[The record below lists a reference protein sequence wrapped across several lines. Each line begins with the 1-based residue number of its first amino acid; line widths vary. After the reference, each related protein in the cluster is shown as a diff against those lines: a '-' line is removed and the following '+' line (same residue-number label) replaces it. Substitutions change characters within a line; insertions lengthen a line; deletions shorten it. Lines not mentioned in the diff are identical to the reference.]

1 MAKFWLMPV
10 QWDGS
15 YAVLGEER
23 LLLEP
28 EQARIR
34 FVEALRPVH
43 PRLLLSFKAELL
55 LADEALEA
63 CGTDALPF
71 DLGQGQPIRL
81 AAGEQKGQEPEQGED
96 YPLSHCAEAYFNRL
110 MTPQE
115 LYPAVANG
123 RRQGSGAVVGDN
135 AAMAG
140 AGPLRHFAERG
151 LKAF

>member
-115 LYPAVANG
+115 ALSCCRKRTPARKRSRGWRQCGNG
-123 RRQGSGAVVGDN
+123 WSR
-135 AAMAG
+135 AASS
-140 AGPLRHFAERG
+140 FC
-151 LKAF
+151 

>member
-115 LYPAVANG
+115 ALSLLSQTDAGKEAEPWLETMRQWLEQG
-123 RRQGSGAVVGDN
+123 RFVIL
-135 AAMAG
+135 
-140 AGPLRHFAERG
+140 LRED
-151 LKAF
+151 

>member
-71 DLGQGQPIRL
+71 DLLIWDKDNRSVLQPV
-81 AAGEQKGQEPEQGED
+81 
-96 YPLSHCAEAYFNRL
+96 NRRDRSR
-110 MTPQE
+110 
-115 LYPAVANG
+115 N
-123 RRQGSGAVVGDN
+123 
-135 AAMAG
+135 
-140 AGPLRHFAERG
+140 RG
-151 LKAF
+151 KIILCPIVPKRISIV